1 MIQEQALKEST
12 LEDRELILTP
22 RCGNCRRFPGNGQI
36 CEERGRPVH
45 RRNNAKKYCYDPMT
59 PSELKAYKE
68 ELREQQKAY
77 YLALKEQQKAY
88 YLAHKEQKKAYYLA
102 HKEELKEQQKA
113 EKRRL
118 KTALNAL
125 EKLKVVDP
133 ELYEKLIAEEK
144 TP

>member
-68 ELREQQKAY
+68 EL
-77 YLALKEQQKAY
+77 KEQQKAY
-88 YLAHKEQKKAYYLA
+88 YLAHKEQKKAYRLA